1 MAKISRMDSALLV
14 SPLATLVRGKI
25 EWAFPANTW
34 DDLFA
39 EHEGRGYSRKLTM
52 STMAELMIQVVSG
65 KRDSIFAAF
74 RADQESAAPRI
85 MASVQAVYGKLGR
98 IDPEF
103 SCKLVRYSSERFRQ
117 LLAVDRKPQVPGWAG
132 YSIQIVD
139 GTQPDGSEHR
149 LGVLRTRKAAGLPCK
164 FVVQY
169 DLATGMCVD
178 AVAAADAYAS
188 EQVLAGDLFERAKA
202 GDLFVGDRHY
212 ALAKWFVI
220 LESRRAYF
228 VFREC
233 SLQLALREAGLRKRL
248 GRTETG
254 MAYEQPVEALDKTS
268 GRWIPLR
275 MIIVVLDTPTASG
288 DREIRL
294 LTNLP
299 SKVNGKKI
307 AGLYRQRWTIEK
319 HFNFLK
325 HQLNGEI
332 QSLGRP
338 KAAIFALCM
347 AMIAGNAVAAVRK
360 SIAAAHGPEELA
372 KLSGHYLADEIAGN
386 YRAIDALLDPAEL
399 EPLTE
404 LSAKAFWNWCIEVAR
419 QIRIRAFYRSTRSPK
434 GPPTKRTKGKGR
446 THYSTQRLLDEEKS
460 DV

>member
-1 MAKISRMDSALLV
+1 MAKFSRMDSALTV
-14 SPLATLVRGKI
+14 SPLATLMRGKI

-34 DDLFA
+34 DDLYG

-52 STMAELMIQVVSG
+52 AMMADLMLQVIGGVRGSV
-65 KRDSIFAAF
+65 FAAF
-74 RADQESAAPRI
+74 RSDQESATPRI
-85 MASVQAVYGKLGR
+85 VASVQAVYGKLGR
-98 IDPEF
+98 IDPDF
-103 SCKLVRYSSERFRQ
+103 SCKLVRYSSERFTQ
-117 LLAVDRKPQVPGWAG
+117 LLTVDHQPQVPGWAG

-178 AVAAADAYAS
+178 AVAAADAYTS

-202 GDLFVGDRHY
+202 GDLFVADRHY

-220 LESRRAYF
+220 LQSRRAYF

-233 SLQLALREAGLRKRL
+233 SLQLALHEDGPRKRL

-254 MAYEQPVEALDKTS
+254 IAYEQPVEALDKT
-268 GRWIPLR
+268 GNRWLPLR
-275 MIIVVLDTPTASG
+275 MIVIVLDTPTASG

-307 AGLYRQRWTIEK
+307 AGLYRQRWTIEI
-319 HFNFLK
+319 FQPQYAGSEEEAYTCTFAYNFSGGVDGGGTVVSRAPRRLAAWR
-325 HQLNGEI
+325 
-332 QSLGRP
+332 RP
-338 KAAIFALCM
+338 M
-347 AMIAGNAVAAVRK
+347 
-360 SIAAAHGPEELA
+360 
-372 KLSGHYLADEIAGN
+372 
-386 YRAIDALLDPAEL
+386 
-399 EPLTE
+399 
-404 LSAKAFWNWCIEVAR
+404 SAKKRSVAPP
-419 QIRIRAFYRSTRSPK
+419 RAEQPCRWSLPPGSDCRRRRSAKWS
-434 GPPTKRTKGKGR
+434 GCWLAG
-446 THYSTQRLLDEEKS
+446 
-460 DV
+460 